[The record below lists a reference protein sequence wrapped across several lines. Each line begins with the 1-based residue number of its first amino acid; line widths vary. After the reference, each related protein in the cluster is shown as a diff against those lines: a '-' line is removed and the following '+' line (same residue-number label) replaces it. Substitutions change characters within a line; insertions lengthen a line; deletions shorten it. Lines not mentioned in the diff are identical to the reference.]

1 VTALRR
7 AKAKKHKR
15 QDSQNAQALPISN
28 REWKELCEVMNGYIY
43 SQTLVS
49 ACDLG
54 LFTYLSEHPGASRE
68 DLKGGLGL
76 TEYCTRVLMLA
87 ACTTELVR
95 REPNTGK
102 YYNSSLAEKVLVEGS
117 PQSMLPFVQFN
128 YKIQQRGSNQLT
140 RALKENRNA
149 GLDEFPGEGE
159 NLYQRLAGNHAL
171 ESLFHDAMGAYTRL
185 SPKMLEL
192 KEFLKVRHLVDVGGG
207 DGSNAIRLCRLFPHL
222 QITILEIPSVAQIA
236 RESVD
241 RAGLA
246 DRVSCLASD
255 MFVDPW
261 PKGCDAA
268 LLSHVVEVFSP
279 ARVEKLY
286 KKAYESLPAGG
297 RLFVWT
303 ILANDEETGALQ
315 AAKSSIYFLC
325 VASGEGMAHP
335 AKEHKELMKAAGFGS
350 VKTYSAAEID
360 HGAIVA
366 TK

>member
-1 VTALRR
+1 MALRR
-7 AKAKKHKR
+7 ARAKKRKAG
-15 QDSQNAQALPISN
+15 DAPNAQAPPISK

-49 ACDLG
+49 ACDLE
-54 LFTYLSEHPGASRE
+54 LFTYLSDHPGASRE
-68 DLKGGLGL
+68 NLQRGLGL

-87 ACTTELVR
+87 ACTTGLVL
-95 REPNTGK
+95 REPKTGK
-102 YYNSSLAEKVLVEGS
+102 YYNSGLAQRVLVKGS

-128 YKIQQRGSNQLT
+128 YRIQQRGSSQLT
-140 RALKENRNA
+140 RSLRENRNA
-149 GLDEFPGEGE
+149 GLDEFPGEGA
-159 NLYQRLAGNHAL
+159 NLYERVAGNHEL
-171 ESLFHDAMGAYTRL
+171 ENLFHDAMGAYTRL

-192 KEFLKVRHLVDVGGG
+192 KEFTKVRHLVDIGGG
-207 DGSNAIRLCRLFPHL
+207 DGSNAIRLCRLFPQL

-236 RESVD
+236 RESVA
-241 RAGLA
+241 RAGFA
-246 DRVSCLASD
+246 DRIRCVAGD
-255 MFVDPW
+255 MFADPW
-261 PKGCDAA
+261 PEGCDAG

-279 ARVEKLY
+279 AKVATLY
-286 KKAYESLPAGG
+286 KTAYESLPVGG

-335 AKEHKELMKAAGFGS
+335 AKEHKELMKAAGFRA